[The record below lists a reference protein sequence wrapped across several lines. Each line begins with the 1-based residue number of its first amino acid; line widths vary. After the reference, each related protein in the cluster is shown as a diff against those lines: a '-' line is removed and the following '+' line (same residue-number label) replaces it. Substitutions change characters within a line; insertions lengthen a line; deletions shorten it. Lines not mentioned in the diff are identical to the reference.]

1 MPLGSPLGRPLRAN
15 AVASLAGT
23 GHLSPAGRRPVGG
36 AGQHAHLPGPAAR
49 PGPRPVSAR
58 QAAALNAQ
66 NARLQQEV
74 AQTIAECQRAV
85 AASNSQLQRR
95 VQSLPFGQYD
105 FDHRQPGRTDQQE
118 AIQLPGTYRE
128 TEVTRY
134 AAGGLWIYA
143 TSLHDGWG
151 DRQYFVY
158 NPQTGAILHF
168 TPEASIAAE
177 KRLYASRRTRIQGTA
192 AGTGVAGGYMEKGF
206 MVIAGGMAGGAV
218 LLEMGGSA
226 FVMEEAL
233 PAVQRTVV
241 QAWQLTKPGLE
252 AYGRQAL
259 KGMGTRIGTDLGIQ
273 VTSGALNSHGTFMER
288 GKQVASG
295 INGMSLVVAGVIST
309 DGAQLSSAAKWLV
322 AGGSAAAGNLVTVSQ
337 DNKTRYGGYWHGVD
351 FSDFNQVDGFAFSVV
366 VGAILDRSKEKLAE
380 AVTEKV
386 AHQVAQASGHTL
398 QVSGRYLSI
407 KRVPLGNA
415 FGIGAAFDSGKKW
428 LETKW
433 GNYNEAITKDEQAK
447 MARAQAPHRPA
458 PAKPTR

>member
-36 AGQHAHLPGPAAR
+36 AVQHAHQPGAATR

-58 QAAALNAQ
+58 QAAAINAQ
-66 NARLQQEV
+66 NARLQREV
-74 AQTIAECQRAV
+74 NQTLAECQRAV
-85 AASNSQLQRR
+85 AASNRQVQRR
-95 VQSLPFGQYD
+95 AQSLPFGQYD
-105 FDHRQPGRTDQQE
+105 ADHRPPGSVVYHE
-118 AIQLPGTYRE
+118 AMQLPGTYRE
-128 TEVTRY
+128 VDVTRY
-134 AAGGLWIYA
+134 AAGSLWVYA

-168 TPEASIAAE
+168 TPEASLAADQ
-177 KRLYASRRTRIQGTA
+177 RRYTSRRARIQGTA
-192 AGTGVAGGYMEKGF
+192 AGTGVAGGYLENGF
-206 MVIAGGMAGGAV
+206 LVVGATFLTGGLA
-218 LLEMGGSA
+218 LELGGSA

-337 DNKTRYGGYWHGVD
+337 DNKTKYGGYWHGVD
-351 FSDFNQVDGFAFSVV
+351 FSDFNQADGFAFSVV

-386 AHQVAQASGHTL
+386 AHQLAEASGRAL
-398 QVSGRYLSI
+398 QVAGRYLSI

-428 LETKW
+428 VETKW
-433 GNYNEAITKDEQAK
+433 GNYNEAITKEEQAK
-447 MARAQAPHRPA
+447 MARAQAPHHPA

>member
-36 AGQHAHLPGPAAR
+36 AGQHAHLPGPAVR

-58 QAAALNAQ
+58 QAAAINAQ

-85 AASNSQLQRR
+85 ATSNSQLQRR

-105 FDHRQPGRTDQQE
+105 FDHRQPGRTDHQE

-134 AAGGLWIYA
+134 AAGALWIYA

-158 NPQTGAILHF
+158 NPQTGNILHF
-168 TPEASIAAE
+168 TPEASLAA
-177 KRLYASRRTRIQGTA
+177 KDRLYASQRARFQGTA
-192 AGTGVAGGYMEKGF
+192 AGTGVAGGYLEKGF
-206 MVIAGGMAGGAV
+206 LVVAGGMAGGAI
-218 LLEMGGSA
+218 LLEVGGSA
-226 FVMEEAL
+226 LVMEEVL

-241 QAWQLTKPGLE
+241 QAWQLTKPGLA
-252 AYGRQAL
+252 AYGRQAA
-259 KGMGTRIGTDLGIQ
+259 KGVGTRIGTDLGIQ
-273 VTSGALNSHGTFMER
+273 VTSGALTSHGTLLER

-295 INGMSLVVAGVIST
+295 INGMSLVVAGIIST

-322 AGGSAAAGNLVTVSQ
+322 AAGSAAAGNLVTVSQ
-337 DNKTRYGGYWHGVD
+337 DNNTRYGGYWHGVD
-351 FSDFNQVDGFAFSVV
+351 FSDFNQVNGFAFSVV
-366 VGAILDRSKEKLAE
+366 VGSILDRSKEKLAE
-380 AVTEKV
+380 ALTGKMAHRV
-386 AHQVAQASGHTL
+386 A
-398 QVSGRYLSI
+398 QVSGRAIQVADRYLSI
-407 KRVPLGNA
+407 KRIPLGNA
-415 FGIGAAFDSGKKW
+415 FGIGAALDTGKKW
-428 LETKW
+428 METQW
-433 GNYNEAITKDEQAK
+433 GNHNDDVTKKEQE
-447 MARAQAPHRPA
+447 RLRQAQTPPHSP